1 MFIFST
7 NQFRGTLLAVDLAV
21 GLWAW
26 PMPMDYDGAGKP
38 DLLLGAED
46 GFFYHLPHDEAREY
60 PAKARTARKPK

>member
-1 MFIFST
+1 MKWIRT
-7 NQFRGTLLAVDLAV
+7 RHLCFRHCWRKIAVADL
-21 GLWAW
+21 
-26 PMPMDYDGAGKP
+26 DGDGKP